1 MRYTFSVLTLSG
13 VVVAGALAWNGTL
26 AAQQAK
32 TQWDGVYT
40 EAQAGRGEGM
50 YAQYCAACHGQDL
63 TGGEMAPGLTGGEF
77 AANWNDLTIGDLF
90 ERIRVSMPQNAP
102 GTLSRQQDADILS
115 FILRKSN
122 FPVGQTEMPT
132 QTEMLKTI
140 KFLAN
145 KPAK

>member
-1 MRYTFSVLTLSG
+1 
-13 VVVAGALAWNGTL
+13 
-26 AAQQAK
+26 
-32 TQWDGVYT
+32 
-40 EAQAGRGEGM
+40 
-50 YAQYCAACHGQDL
+50 
-63 TGGEMAPGLTGGEF
+63 
-77 AANWNDLTIGDLF
+77 
-90 ERIRVSMPQNAP
+90 MPQNAP